1 MMKEFRYKNLPFF
14 TAGAGYEGYR
24 RALREIAS
32 HGGTVVDGLVIRVGM
47 NEEDAA

>member
-1 MMKEFRYKNLPFF
+1 MQEFRYKNLPFF

-24 RALREIAS
+24 GALREIPS
-32 HGGTVVDGLVIRVGM
+32 HGGAVIDGLVIRVGM